1 MKGIANE
8 RVVGAS
14 AYTSPHCFVT
24 ELFAEGVLCLSGL
37 YGGGYHDGIYGD
49 DEETLI

>member
-8 RVVGAS
+8 CAVGIS
-14 AYTSPHCFVT
+14 AYASPRCFVT
-24 ELFAEGVLCLSGL
+24 EFNAEGVLCLSGL